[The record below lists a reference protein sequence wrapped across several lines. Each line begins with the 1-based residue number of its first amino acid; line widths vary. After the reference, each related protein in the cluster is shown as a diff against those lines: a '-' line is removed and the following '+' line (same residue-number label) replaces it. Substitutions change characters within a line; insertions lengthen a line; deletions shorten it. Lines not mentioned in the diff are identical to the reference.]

1 VNQKP
6 ASEQSH
12 KSAEEKDVSHV
23 KMRVAWEQ
31 KKLELLRLAEEK
43 VQEGVRRVKRALSG
57 SRGKY

>member
-1 VNQKP
+1 MNQKP

-12 KSAEEKDVSHV
+12 KSAEEKEVGHA
-23 KMRVAWEQ
+23 KARVGWEQ
-31 KKLELLRLAEEK
+31 KRLELLKLAEEK